1 MVIRR
6 RFLRALLAIGALSIV
21 SMTTALPA
29 FAQTDE
35 PAGDDVGG
43 QSVGGTLTT
52 KDADTDAD
60 IAVSGVV
67 IVVTDASGTE
77 VGTATSDDDGAWL
90 VSVDTRGTYDV
101 TLDPSTLPEGV
112 ELRDADRATLLAV
125 AVDDGQ
131 AKVVRFLFG
140 ERVGGGNSDFERF
153 VNLVAGG
160 IKFGAIIALAALGLS
175 LIFGV
180 TGLVNFA
187 HGELVAFGAIA
198 AWFLNAA
205 TGGPQL
211 WLVWATLLALPI
223 AGLLGG
229 GLEVGLWRPL
239 RRRKIGGITL
249 LVVAIGLSLFIRHLL
264 LIVYGGASRPYRDFT
279 IQRSFEIGPISLPA
293 KDYVITAIALTVLV
307 AVGLLLVKTR
317 IGTAMRVVADN
328 RDLAESSGIDVERVI
343 LFTWVLGTGLAALG
357 GVLQG
362 VTEAV
367 TWDMGFAL
375 LLLMFAAVILGGLGT
390 AFGAMAG
397 GMVIG
402 LVSQVSTYWVSSE
415 FKLVFALGALILV
428 LLVRPQGIFGRAE
441 RIG

>member
-1 MVIRR
+1 MAIRR
-6 RFLRALLAIGALSIV
+6 GFVRALLVCVTLVTV
-21 SMTTALPA
+21 SMATASPA
-29 FAQTDE
+29 LGQTDE
-35 PAGDDVGG
+35 PGATQTPG

-52 KDADTDAD
+52 KDADTDED
-60 IAVSGVV
+60 LVVPGVV
-67 IVVTDASGTE
+67 IVVTDANGAE
-77 VGTATSDDDGAWL
+77 IGTATSDDEGSWTVA
-90 VSVDTRGTYDV
+90 VEEPGRFDV
-101 TLDPSTLPEGV
+101 ALDVSTLPEGV
-112 ELRDADRATLLAV
+112 TLRDDDRATLV
-125 AVDDGQ
+125 AVSVDEGQ
-131 AKVVRFLFG
+131 AKVVRFLLG
-140 ERVGGGNSDFERF
+140 ERVGGGGSDFERF
-153 VNLVAGG
+153 INLVAGG

-211 WLVWATLLALPI
+211 WLVWATLLAMPI

-249 LVVAIGLSLFIRHLL
+249 LVVAIGLSLFIRHIL

-279 IQRSFEIGPISLPA
+279 IQRSFELGPISLPA

-317 IGTAMRVVADN
+317 IGTAMRAVADN

-343 LFTWVLGTGLAALG
+343 LFTWVLGAALAALG

-390 AFGAMAG
+390 AFGAMVG